1 MQRATARREETTAG
15 FTLIEV
21 LIALTVLAFGLL
33 GLAAMQIYSLQTGR
47 ESKHLM
53 QATVVAQDRMETVQ
67 YLPWAS
73 VPVTGGWTALTP
85 VTIQV
90 DANSGTY
97 TEMSFQLEQRVA
109 DVVVGQT
116 RNVDVRVSWTEPEDP
131 NPNKQMVVST
141 VRFNY

>member
-1 MQRATARREETTAG
+1 MQRRTTRRERTRAG
-15 FTLIEV
+15 FTLLEV

-53 QATVVAQDRMETVQ
+53 QATMVAQDRMETVQ
-67 YLPWAS
+67 YLPWGS
-73 VPVTGGWTALTP
+73 VPPTGGWTTLTP

-90 DANSGTY
+90 DANSGTLNEI
-97 TEMSFQLEQRVA
+97 TFGLEQRVA
-109 DVVVGQT
+109 NVVVGQT
-116 RNVDVRVSWTEPEDP
+116 RNVDVRVTWTEPEDP
-131 NPNKQMVVST
+131 NPNKALVVST